1 MLLETELDEAILQLE
16 QTLFTDL
23 QLTQKAQ
30 QVWLKYF
37 NPPRSRVEERIDVG
51 CPKGQKSEANSEAA
65 WKRKRDEKIIEGMRD
80 KPDASLDEV
89 QGLARDLSSHLL
101 SDAIL
106 AEQAFQCDKQ
116 HTNKLVAY
124 LDNCLLESEV
134 DGEFMEVAQAFKD
147 KEDKADKQKVAE
159 KKRKWNVLN
168 PAKMC
173 DPMTRKVF
181 VAQPEILDDLSQ
193 AELLGCRVAD
203 AEYADFIV
211 ETDPAD
217 PEDGV
222 WNILFQVK
230 FCLSMHN

>member
-37 NPPRSRVEERIDVG
+37 NPPRSRVEEHIDVG
-51 CPKGQKSEANSEAA
+51 CPKGQKSEAKSEAA
-65 WKRKRDEKIIEGMRD
+65 WKRNRNEKIIEGMRD

-106 AEQAFQCDKQ
+106 AEQSFQCDKQ

-134 DGEFMEVAQAFKD
+134 DREFMEVAQA
-147 KEDKADKQKVAE
+147 
-159 KKRKWNVLN
+159 
-168 PAKMC
+168 
-173 DPMTRKVF
+173 
-181 VAQPEILDDLSQ
+181 
-193 AELLGCRVAD
+193 
-203 AEYADFIV
+203 Y
-211 ETDPAD
+211 
-217 PEDGV
+217 
-222 WNILFQVK
+222 
-230 FCLSMHN
+230 